1 MKLRFLRQMIL
12 NEDAQGLVE
21 YSLIIALVA
30 IVVIAGLTVFSR
42 RFTNVT
48 NNVTNSLGDT

>member
-1 MKLRFLRQMIL
+1 MIL